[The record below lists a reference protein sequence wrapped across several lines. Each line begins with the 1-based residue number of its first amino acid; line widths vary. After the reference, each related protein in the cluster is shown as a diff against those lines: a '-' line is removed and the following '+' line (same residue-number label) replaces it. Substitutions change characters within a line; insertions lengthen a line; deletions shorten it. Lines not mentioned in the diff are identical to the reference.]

1 MTQSDYPIY
10 TLDAIHEDICFLV
23 SYFFYDTRKK
33 KEYSLAEVS
42 KKTGIYFVFCS
53 RIGMKLYM
61 IKLDIRQS

>member
-1 MTQSDYPIY
+1 MMTQSDYPIY

-42 KKTGIYFVFCS
+42 KKREYLSKIL
-53 RIGMKLYM
+53 IN
-61 IKLDIRQS
+61 